1 MPYAENVVS
10 GTGVA
15 YMRDRAYLSRA
26 YMWCALVRRAWVAG
40 AGKTA
45 WVRGACDCRHGWDES
60 VGRVLLAARCPC
72 QGGVW
77 VVVWGSCRRGVFLLC
92 GVRCAWAGATSG
104 GSFRAVALV
113 VISGIRLL
121 LCGGRVICGNVPNS
135 AYVQGGQE

>member
-26 YMWCALVRRAWVAG
+26 YMWCALVWRAWVAG
-40 AGKTA
+40 AGTTA
-45 WVRGACDCRHGWDES
+45 WVRGACACRHGWDES

-72 QGGVW
+72 QDGVW

-92 GVRCAWAGATSG
+92 GVRCAWMLGLV
-104 GSFRAVALV
+104 RHLVAL
-113 VISGIRLL
+113 SGLL
-121 LCGGRVICGNVPNS
+121 LWWSSRAFCSCCVGGG
-135 AYVQGGQE
+135 